1 MSFADIRRD
10 YSGEPLSETASD
22 PDPYAQFARWFAQ
35 IRDLEADP
43 TAFALATAT
52 RDGKPSVRTVLLK
65 DVDERGFVFYT
76 NHEGRKGRELLAHP
90 QAALCFHWQPLEEQV
105 RVEGDAAPVADDE
118 ADAYFASRPR
128 GSQIGAWASL
138 QSRPIEREGD
148 LERRYAE
155 IERRA
160 ALDDIAL
167 GGRVDAP
174 SAFDRP

>member
-10 YSGEPLSETASD
+10 YSGEPLSETESD

-76 NHEGRKGRELLAHP
+76 NYRSKKGDDLSHNPRISLL
-90 QAALCFHWQPLEEQV
+90 FHWPQLERQMRIGGLAE
-105 RVEGDAAPVADDE
+105 RTSPEE
-118 ADAYFASRPR
+118 SDAYFAIRPR
-128 GSQIGAWASL
+128 GSQIGSMASA
-138 QSRPIEREGD
+138 QSQVIPDRLGADAVRLVIRCA
-148 LERRYAE
+148 RRL
-155 IERRA
+155 RSR
-160 ALDDIAL
+160 
-167 GGRVDAP
+167 GRH
-174 SAFDRP
+174 R